1 MDNSKNVAK
10 IMACVIALS
19 IGFSSSH
26 IYAQTPA
33 VSSATNSRKIA
44 GHSTPLPA
52 MKGQNFVGNTPL
64 VRLKRIPGF

>member
-10 IMACVIALS
+10 IMACVIVLS

-33 VSSATNSRKIA
+33 VSSATNSREIA

-52 MKGQNFVGNTPL
+52 MKS
-64 VRLKRIPGF
+64 